1 MAFCKRTSGN
11 WEKKCADWANCKGCP
26 CCKGDAAACD
36 EPEQAQVMWGP
47 GIKPP
52 PVMKAPEPAKGV
64 QKKESPPQKQVSK
77 EKKPQQQEAPKSMK

>member
-36 EPEQAQVMWGP
+36 EPEQVVEQV
-47 GIKPP
+47 
-52 PVMKAPEPAKGV
+52 KGV

-77 EKKPQQQEAPKSMK
+77 KKAPAQQQEAPKSMK